1 MYSRCAGWTTVVPD
15 VESNKSMSPKFKL
28 IGSLACLALASL
40 NYGEVKPDIVQ
51 EPTPVVAY
59 KTFCDVPWKQFH
71 EVVVPLADL
80 ISKGEGDWNAV
91 NRGYAGDTP
100 GGIQRLTGKTF
111 ENFTVG
117 QVMDMQKNWL
127 YAVGRYQFI
136 PKTLRFAVRMSDVS
150 ELDMFTPETQ
160 NKLFAAL
167 LQYKRPAVAAY
178 IRGDHDYQG
187 WALNELAKEWASI
200 EYRYGRGYYD
210 HIGGNRAHITR
221 TEVAVILEDMRE
233 DYTK

>member
-1 MYSRCAGWTTVVPD
+1 MNG
-15 VESNKSMSPKFKL
+15 L
-28 IGSLACLALASL
+28 IKTAIAAIAATACL
-40 NYGEVKPDIVQ
+40 YGGTPA
-51 EPTPVVAY
+51 EPTKIISPAVFGKFCETGYPV
-59 KTFCDVPWKQFH
+59 FH
-71 EVVVPLADL
+71 KHVMPLADL
-80 ISKGEGDWNAV
+80 ISQGEGDWNAV

-117 QVMDMQKNWL
+117 QVMELQRTRV

-136 PKTLRFAVRMSDVS
+136 PVTLRYAVAMSDVS
-150 ELDMFTPETQ
+150 PLDMFTPETQ

-167 LQYKRPAVAAY
+167 LDHKRPAVGAY
-178 IRGDHDYQG
+178 IRGHHNHQG

-210 HIGGNRAHITR
+210 HIGGNRAKISR
-221 TEVAVILEDMRE
+221 AKAAEVLEELRE
-233 DYTK
+233 TF

>member
-1 MYSRCAGWTTVVPD
+1 MNG
-15 VESNKSMSPKFKL
+15 L
-28 IGSLACLALASL
+28 IKTAIAAIAATACL
-40 NYGEVKPDIVQ
+40 YGGTPA
-51 EPTPVVAY
+51 EPTKIISPAVFGKFCETGYPV
-59 KTFCDVPWKQFH
+59 FH
-71 EVVVPLADL
+71 KHVMPLADL

-117 QVMDMQKNWL
+117 QVMDMQRSRV

-136 PKTLRFAVRMSDVS
+136 PVTLRYAVAMSDVS
-150 ELDMFTPETQ
+150 PLDMFTPETQ

-167 LQYKRPAVAAY
+167 LDHKRPAVGAY
-178 IRGDHDYQG
+178 IRGHHNHQG

-200 EYRYGRGYYD
+200 EYRYGRGFYD
-210 HIGGNRAHITR
+210 HIGGNRAKISR
-221 TEVAVILEDMRE
+221 AKAAEVLEELRE
-233 DYTK
+233 TF